1 MKKENCGFDTK
12 IMTLLFHRLLA
23 HRNVKDVVRQ
33 AKVHVI
39 AFVRIQ
45 FKKYPRAR
53 VRIPGGTN
61 HGIKIE
67 GSPGLVVNG
76 GDS

>member
-33 AKVHVI
+33 AKVHVN
-39 AFVRIQ
+39 ALVRIQ
-45 FKKYPRAR
+45 FKNIHELGFESREG
-53 VRIPGGTN
+53 RITVS
-61 HGIKIE
+61 K
-67 GSPGLVVNG
+67 
-76 GDS
+76 